1 MNLILLIPKVI
12 RSYWSRFPEVT
23 NNAYKYFNYDRRV
36 VEERV
41 PRFDIARSYQGPE
54 DLTDADY
61 EVLVA
66 SAKTM
71 INPILAK
78 FSKHVACED
87 ALSLAVRSFAN
98 GMYDGK
104 INANRYKVLLSTL
117 ESSIGMAPPVL
128 AKKKK
133 APESKPEPIEVK
145 APVLKQLGLKIKD
158 VPTRERARQRTPEG
172 VPHMYR
178 ERGKTLLKKAIYQ
191 KIS

>member
-36 VEERV
+36 VQERV

-54 DLTDADY
+54 DLTDADFDM
-61 EVLVA
+61 LVA
-66 SAKTM
+66 HAKTLV
-71 INPILAK
+71 NPVLEK
-78 FSKHVACED
+78 FSKHVACDD

-98 GMYDGK
+98 GMFDGK
-104 INANRYKVLLSTL
+104 VNANRYKVLLNTL
-117 ESSIGMAPPVL
+117 ESSIGMPPVQ

-133 APESKPEPIEVK
+133 APELKPEPIEVK
-145 APVLKQLGLKIKD
+145 TPVLKQLGLKVKD
-158 VPTRERARQRTPEG
+158 VPTKERARTRTPEG

-178 ERGKTLLKKAIYQ
+178 EHGKTLLKKAIYQ
-191 KIS
+191 KVS

>member
-71 INPILAK
+71 INPILVK

-104 INANRYKVLLSTL
+104 INANRYKVLLGTL
-117 ESSIGMAPPVL
+117 ESSIGMPPVQ

-133 APESKPEPIEVK
+133 APEPKPESIEVK
-145 APVLKQLGLKIKD
+145 TPVLKQLGLKIKD
-158 VPTRERARQRTPEG
+158 VPTKERARQRTPEG

-178 ERGKTLLKKAIYQ
+178 ERGKTLFKKAIYQ